1 MRVRWTTDAADDL
14 ERICDY
20 LAEDRP
26 ESARRGRSP
35 WSSAS
40 GRWRRFRT
48 SGALVAFRHARDRV
62 SSPPV
67 RRHLRSSRGTDRR
80 LANPPR
86 SAALA
91 ERALG
96 IIMLPRITVTRTWSD
111 NDVAQLSSP
120 LRFATECRSLQTQRR
135 HSAVWF
141 QLAKFWLTTKVSN
154 PFNQPQARRTGP
166 HPGIESPAARAWSN
180 RQPIS
185 TIAPARNSALC
196 LDSRGISTSVPGQ
209 LRGLVLWASTCV
221 GPQSGSPVG
230 CTEPAE
236 GNGALGSL
244 EDRQYIGATQW
255 VRCCRMCA
263 SRHGR

>member
-1 MRVRWTTDAADDL
+1 MANGPASSFPARRVRRRLRCGDRSGRAPILRGSALSRLMRVRWTTDAADDL

-91 ERALG
+91 ERALI
-96 IIMLPRITVTRTWSD
+96 IIMLPRIAITRAWSD
-111 NDVAQLSSP
+111 NDVAQLTFEVCDGMSVFTNAASP
-120 LRFATECRSLQTQRR
+120 FGRVVPTREILAHHQSL
-135 HSAVWF
+135 
-141 QLAKFWLTTKVSN
+141 
-154 PFNQPQARRTGP
+154 
-166 HPGIESPAARAWSN
+166 
-180 RQPIS
+180 
-185 TIAPARNSALC
+185 
-196 LDSRGISTSVPGQ
+196 
-209 LRGLVLWASTCV
+209 
-221 GPQSGSPVG
+221 
-230 CTEPAE
+230 
-236 GNGALGSL
+236 
-244 EDRQYIGATQW
+244 
-255 VRCCRMCA
+255 
-263 SRHGR
+263 